1 MTPAP
6 AAIEKKMKLW
16 RNGLTG
22 FPQEFIEWHAG
33 LATEALA
40 GLKAKG
46 FVVHNS
52 FMASDGWGD
61 GMKALTVIAEY
72 QDKLMKLQWHA
83 GNQEFF
89 VQMPSAGSSPLR
101 FEAPAVQ

>member
-1 MTPAP
+1 MRVKIPD
-6 AAIEKKMKLW
+6 AIEKKMKLW

-22 FPQEFIEWHAG
+22 FPQEFIEFHSG

-46 FVVHNS
+46 VIVHNS
-52 FMASDGWGD
+52 FMASDGWAD
-61 GMKALTVIAEY
+61 GMRVLTVIAEHKN
-72 QDKLMKLQWHA
+72 DLMKLQWHP

-89 VQMPSAGSSPLR
+89 KQTPSSGSSPLR
-101 FEAPAVQ
+101 LE